1 MILGEIIGKTSTT
14 EFKFK
19 IRGEAKK
26 YQYVKIQ
33 AENNFVLAQI
43 IEIEKNLDETVA
55 SCIILGYKEGN
66 LKPLRSPL
74 NPGTKVEEAD
84 ESFIN
89 SSLGLDAQKGAF
101 LGTLEYTNL
110 KVNIDLNKLLTK
122 HIAIIAKSGSGKSYA
137 ASCLIEEIMDRNI
150 PLIIIDPH
158 AEYSSLK
165 KPNTKEKDK
174 LKELGLEPRD
184 YSRQIQEYTP
194 DVRVNSDASQLKL
207 SISNMSSSTLLHL
220 LPAKLSNMQ
229 TGLLYSSLQNLD
241 KINFDD
247 IIISLDTEETHAKY
261 TLMNLIEQIK
271 KLNIFSESPTPL
283 QELVQP
289 GKGTII
295 NLKGISPEISEVVVY
310 KLVSDLF
317 EARKFGNIPPFFLVV
332 EEAQNFAPERSF
344 GEAKSSS
351 VLRKVLAEGR
361 KFGLGVALISQR
373 PSRLDKSC
381 ISQCST
387 QIILKVTNPNDLRS
401 ITASVEGI
409 TAETEKEIKNLPI
422 GTALLVGV
430 VQQPLFINIRPR
442 KSEHGGQAIDIVGKQ
457 SRDGNIPDKND
468 MQDLLQI
475 IKQKFSLKDIE
486 SSSRKEI
493 KEKETILIPCLF
505 IQLQKDVNI
514 LNVLI
519 NLNDNKIIVDLE
531 RAAGLLL
538 PASMQLS
545 ESQLR
550 ILKPALSLKK
560 FTPAEL
566 FNKSRLQFSEI
577 YDIIKNLTEKG
588 LFVKENNVFTL
599 SKQLQIFSDI
609 EKYTCNIKPD
619 YAKIKYDKKLEA
631 KYKKE
636 DVVKLF
642 SQLFQIISSKEC
654 FLEYFMVVYKEP
666 KEISE

>member
-19 IRGEAKK
+19 IIKEAKK
-26 YQYVKIQ
+26 YQYVKIP
-33 AENNFVLAQI
+33 AENNFVFAQI
-43 IEIEKNLDETVA
+43 IEIEKNFEGTIA
-55 SCIILGYKEGN
+55 SCIILGCKEDV
-66 LKPLRSPL
+66 LKPLRFPL

-89 SSLGLDAQKGAF
+89 SSLGLDTQKGAF

-110 KVNIDLNKLLTK
+110 KVNIDLNRLLTK
-122 HIAIIAKSGSGKSYA
+122 HIAIIAKSGSGKSYT
-137 ASCLIEEIMDRNI
+137 ASCLIEEILDRKI
-150 PLIIIDPH
+150 PLVIIDPH

-165 KPNTKEKDK
+165 KPNTKEKEK
-174 LKELGLEPRD
+174 LKELGLEPKD

-194 DVRVNSDASQLKL
+194 DVRINPEADQLKL
-207 SISNMSSSTLLHL
+207 SISNISSSTLLHL
-220 LPAKLSNMQ
+220 LPTKLSNMQ
-229 TGLLYSSLQNLD
+229 TGLLYSSLQNID

-271 KLNIFSESPTPL
+271 NLNIFSEQPTPL
-283 QELVQP
+283 QEIVQS
-289 GKGTII
+289 GKCSII

-387 QIILKVTNPNDLRS
+387 QLILKVTNPNDLRS

-409 TAETEKEIKNLPI
+409 TSETEKEIKNLPI
-422 GTALLVGV
+422 GTALLVGIV
-430 VQQPLFINIRPR
+430 SQPLFVNIRPR

-457 SRDGNIPDKND
+457 NKDENLQDRND
-468 MQDLLQI
+468 MHDLLPV
-475 IKQKFSLKDIE
+475 IKQKLSLKEIE
-486 SSSRKEI
+486 SSSRNEIREKEI
-493 KEKETILIPCLF
+493 LLIPCLF
-505 IQLQKDVNI
+505 LQLQKESNI
-514 LNVLI
+514 INVLV
-519 NLNDNKIIVDLE
+519 NLSDNKIITSLE
-531 RAAGLLL
+531 YATGLQL
-538 PASMQLS
+538 PASLQLS

-550 ILKPALSLKK
+550 VLKPALSLKK

-566 FNKSRLQFSEI
+566 FNKSKLQFSEI
-577 YDIIKNLTEKG
+577 FEVIKNLTEKG
-588 LFVKENNVFTL
+588 LFVKENNFFVL
-599 SKQLQIFSDI
+599 NKQLQIFSDI
-609 EKYTCNIKPD
+609 EKYNCNVKPD
-619 YAKIKYDKKLEA
+619 YTKIKYDKKLEA

-636 DVVKLF
+636 DVLKLL
-642 SQLFQIISSKEC
+642 SQMFQIVSSKEC
-654 FLEYFMVVYKEP
+654 YLEYFRISYKEP
-666 KEISE
+666 VGDSK

>member
-19 IRGEAKK
+19 ISRDAKK
-26 YQYVKIQ
+26 YQYVKIK

-43 IEIEKNLDETVA
+43 IEIEMNSDETIA
-55 SCIILGYKEGN
+55 SCIILGCKEDT
-66 LKPLRSPL
+66 LKPLRFPL

-84 ESFIN
+84 EPFIN
-89 SSLGLDAQKGAF
+89 SSLGLEEQKGAF

-110 KVNIDLNKLLTK
+110 KVNVDLNKLLTK
-122 HIAIIAKSGSGKSYA
+122 HIAIIAKSGSGKSYT
-137 ASCLIEEIMDRNI
+137 ASCLIEEILDRNI
-150 PLIIIDPH
+150 PLVIIDPH
-158 AEYSSLK
+158 AEYTSLK
-165 KPNTKEKDK
+165 KPNTKEKEK
-174 LKELGLEPRD
+174 LKELGLEPKD
-184 YSRQIQEYTP
+184 YSRQVQEYTP
-194 DVRVNSDASQLKL
+194 DITINPDATQLKL

-247 IIISLDTEETHAKY
+247 IIISLDTEETHVKY

-283 QELVQP
+283 QEIVQP
-289 GKGTII
+289 GKCSIM
-295 NLKGISPEISEVVVY
+295 NLKGIPPEISEVVVY

-317 EARKFGNIPPFFLVV
+317 EARKFGDIPPFFLVL

-409 TAETEKEIKNLPI
+409 TSETEKEIKNLPI

-430 VQQPLFINIRPR
+430 VSQPLFINVRPR

-457 SRDGNIPDKND
+457 AKDSDLQDKDGS
-468 MQDLLQI
+468 QDLLPV
-475 IKQKFSLKDIE
+475 IKQKTSLKDLE
-486 SSSRKEI
+486 LSSKKEI
-493 KEKETILIPCLF
+493 KEKEIVLVPCLF
-505 IQLQKDVNI
+505 VQLQKEANI
-514 LNVLI
+514 LNILI
-519 NLNDNKIIVDLE
+519 NLNDNKIIIDLE
-531 RAAGLLL
+531 HAVGVSL
-538 PASMQLS
+538 PAGMLLS
-545 ESQLR
+545 ESQLK
-550 ILKPALSLKK
+550 ILKPALQLKR

-577 YDIIKNLTEKG
+577 YDAVKNLTEKG
-588 LFVKENNVFTL
+588 LLVKENNIFSL
-599 SKQLQIFSDI
+599 NKQLQIFSDI
-609 EKYTCNIKPD
+609 EKYLCNIKPD
-619 YAKIKYDKKLEA
+619 YAKIKYDRKLEA
-631 KYKKE
+631 KFKKE
-636 DVVKLF
+636 DLVRLF
-642 SQLFQIISSKEC
+642 SQFFQIVSSREC
-654 FLEYFMVVYKEP
+654 FLEYFRVIYKES
-666 KEISE
+666 KETG